1 MRQGGSSQFNSGV
14 VILEETDLPMD
25 PDSFIAAAV
34 AAGATTP
41 DNDPDARDGDVL
53 YVVQFPGRPIEVYTE
68 NALRGS
74 LRV

>member
-25 PDSFIAAAV
+25 FKRFMAAAEK
-34 AAGATTP
+34 AGATIP

-53 YVVQFPGRPIEVYTE
+53 YVVQFPERPVEVYTE
-68 NALRGS
+68 NALRES
-74 LRV
+74 LRA